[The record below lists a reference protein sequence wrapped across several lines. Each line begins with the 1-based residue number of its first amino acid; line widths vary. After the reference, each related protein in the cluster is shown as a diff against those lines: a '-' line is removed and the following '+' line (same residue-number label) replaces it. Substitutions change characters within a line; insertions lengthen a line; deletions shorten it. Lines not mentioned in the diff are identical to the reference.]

1 MYIVYAM
8 HREPEYI
15 GGNSWVGNSYIVETY
30 EKAENL
36 SDVLNTLEKNNE
48 ISYEILNT
56 SDAIQVDTIAFDENN
71 KLIINPKGEINERSS
86 Y

>member
-30 EKAENL
+30 E
-36 SDVLNTLEKNNE
+36 
-48 ISYEILNT
+48 
-56 SDAIQVDTIAFDENN
+56 IQNIFW
-71 KLIINPKGEINERSS
+71 PKDFF
-86 Y
+86 